1 MLELL
6 SCECKNQCT
15 DRCQRVTNNLNCT
28 DMCFCRDCNNSI
40 TIDESDGETRNDD
53 DDDYHDEEDI

>member
-1 MLELL
+1 M
-6 SCECKNQCT
+6 
-15 DRCQRVTNNLNCT
+15 TNNLNCT